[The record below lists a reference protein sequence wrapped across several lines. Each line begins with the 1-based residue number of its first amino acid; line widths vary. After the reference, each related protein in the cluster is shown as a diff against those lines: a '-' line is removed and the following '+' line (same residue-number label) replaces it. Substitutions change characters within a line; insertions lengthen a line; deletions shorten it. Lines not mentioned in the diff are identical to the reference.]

1 MRSLLEQQQ
10 DEKLK
15 SDQCLSINASSM
27 NLKHKRYDHQN
38 RRSDEIVNMAEL
50 VNMTIFENHEK
61 RSDENEMK

>member
-1 MRSLLEQQQ
+1 MS
-10 DEKLK
+10 
-15 SDQCLSINASSM
+15 
-27 NLKHKRYDHQN
+27 LKHKRYDHQN